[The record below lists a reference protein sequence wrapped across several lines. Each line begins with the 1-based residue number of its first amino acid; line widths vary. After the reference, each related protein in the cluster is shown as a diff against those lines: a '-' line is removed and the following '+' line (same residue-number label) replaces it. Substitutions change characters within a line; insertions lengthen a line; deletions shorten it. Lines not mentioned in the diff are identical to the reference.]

1 MKRKLSPIYYIIP
14 VVYIGVILFFVFMQF
29 QAREEFNEQVGSLSV
44 TGVYAK
50 SLGGAKRIR
59 QLEMRF
65 HDLRMQFSPSS
76 TVIAGFGA
84 NREQKLSPESLSQ
97 FPDGFELHLSDELS
111 LRFTV
116 EGVLGDRVS
125 ITPIIPPQ
133 LRALRTLSVPFDSND
148 NDAGTVRG
156 IPVLAVSGPGGVIY
170 ASLNSGSRIDAE
182 HSRFVLDTG
191 IAGNDG
197 SIVLERVLQEMDPY
211 LYWFSRDLALAD
223 EERSAAKIQTY
234 LDGAYRYWN
243 GVFISNP
250 GSQSLVGDFG
260 ISLISEAIKRGDY
273 RRTLAV
279 LSRNLRQFLA
289 ENADNPALYSS
300 AAYLGNLP
308 SFLSTRQQSAAAE
321 IQRITDLITAAD
333 LAVFEIPGLLRF
345 ILNHAPFSLAEEVL
359 RLADS
364 VQLETVEVDTLIHL
378 VDVYLEAFEYM
389 DVTEAS
395 SARIVEIID
404 RFIFPAIAKTSGGLF
419 LRVSSPD
426 GPSPVSLS
434 EVDLY
439 DSLFMGS
446 VLIRAGQAL
455 AADSYTVIGRTLIDS
470 ALDLADGEGFLPSR
484 IRIQDGKVEPIGDS
498 LSPQSIYDL
507 LPGSDYTPKEIPL
520 YTYLYP
526 GSWVW
531 TASKLQEVK
540 IDDAQYRFVF
550 SFPVGDTHYLLI
562 QGIRPL
568 DSMIMHGIP
577 WKSDPE
583 YFRYTDGWVYDE
595 STQTL
600 YVKLTHRL
608 EVEELLLNY

>member
-1 MKRKLSPIYYIIP
+1 MKRKFSPIYYIIP
-14 VVYIGVILFFVFMQF
+14 VVYIGVILFFVFMQL
-29 QAREEFNEQVGSLSV
+29 QAREEFNEQVGSLSLS
-44 TGVYAK
+44 GVYAK
-50 SLGGAKRIR
+50 TLGGAKRMR

-65 HDLRMQFSPSS
+65 HDLRMHFSPSS
-76 TVIAGFGA
+76 NVIVGFGA
-84 NREQKLSPESLSQ
+84 NREKKLSLESLSQ
-97 FPDGFELHLSDELS
+97 FPDGFELNLSDELS

-125 ITPIIPPQ
+125 ITAVIPPQ
-133 LRALRTLSVPFDSND
+133 LRAMRTLTVPFDSDDGGFN
-148 NDAGTVRG
+148 AVKG
-156 IPVLAVSGPGGVIY
+156 IPVLAVSGPGGLIY
-170 ASLNSGSRIDAE
+170 ASLNSGSQIDTE
-182 HSRFVLDTG
+182 QGRFILDTG
-191 IAGNDG
+191 TQGNSG
-197 SIVLERVLQEMDPY
+197 SIILERVLQQTDPY
-211 LYWFSRDLALAD
+211 LYWFSRDLTLVD
-223 EERSAAKIQTY
+223 EQRFAAKIQTY
-234 LDGAYRYWN
+234 LEGAYRYWN

-250 GSQSLVGDFG
+250 GSQFLVGDFG

-279 LSRNLRQFLA
+279 LSRNLRQLLA
-289 ENADNPALYSS
+289 ENADNPTLYNS

-308 SFLSTRQQSAAAE
+308 SFLAARQQSAAAE
-321 IQRITDLITAAD
+321 IQRITDLITTAD
-333 LAVFEIPGLLRF
+333 FAVFETPGLLCF

-364 VQLETVEVDTLIHL
+364 VQLETAEVDILIHL
-378 VDVYLEAFEYM
+378 VDVYLEAFAYL

-395 SARIVEIID
+395 STRITEIIE

-419 LRVSSPD
+419 LSVSSPD
-426 GPSPVSLS
+426 RLSPDPLS
-434 EVDLY
+434 EADLY
-439 DSLFMGS
+439 DSVRMGNA
-446 VLIRAGQAL
+446 LIRAGQAL
-455 AADSYTVIGRTLIDS
+455 ARDSCTAIGRTLIYS
-470 ALDLADGEGFLPSR
+470 ALDLADSEGFLPSR
-484 IRIQDGKVEPIGDS
+484 IRIQDGKAEPIGDP

-520 YTYLYP
+520 YAYLYP

-531 TASKLQEVK
+531 TASMLREVK

-550 SFPVGDTHYLLI
+550 SFPVGDTHHLLI

-568 DSMIMHGIP
+568 TSMIMHGIS

-608 EVEELLLNY
+608 ETEELVLNY